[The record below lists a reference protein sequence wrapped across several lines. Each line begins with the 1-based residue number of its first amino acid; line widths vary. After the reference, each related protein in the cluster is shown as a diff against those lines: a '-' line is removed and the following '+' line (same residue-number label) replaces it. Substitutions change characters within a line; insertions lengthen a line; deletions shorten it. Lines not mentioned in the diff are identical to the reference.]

1 MTSGARPQRRT
12 SEDTHG
18 ITRLLHDWRSGNRD
32 AAGRVMELV
41 YRELHRM
48 ASREMR
54 RERGEHTLQTTAL
67 VHEVYLRLCGAEPIQ
82 WHDRTHFFAVAAQQL
97 RRVLVDY
104 ARRFRSEKRGGGKVC
119 ATLFDADN
127 AAWQLDE
134 RLLAVDGAL
143 QRLEKLDR
151 RAAKVIE
158 LRFFG
163 GLTETEAAEALEISI
178 TTLKRDWDFARSWL
192 AAQLG

>member
-1 MTSGARPQRRT
+1 MAKDSHT
-12 SEDTHG
+12 
-18 ITRLLHDWRSGNRD
+18 ITQLLLEWRSGNKD
-32 AAGRVMELV
+32 ASARLMELV
-41 YRELHRM
+41 YRELHQM
-48 ASREMR
+48 ASGRMR
-54 RERGEHTLQTTAL
+54 RERGQHTLQTTAL
-67 VHEVYLRLCGAEPIQ
+67 VHEAYIRLCGAEPIQ
-82 WHDRTHFFAVAAQQL
+82 WHDRAHFFAVAAQQL
-97 RRVLVDY
+97 RRILVDY

-119 ATLFDADN
+119 ATLFDSDQ

-134 RLLAVDGAL
+134 RLLAVDEAL
-143 QRLEKLDR
+143 AKLETLDR

-192 AAQLG
+192 ATQLG